1 MQTGPDLPR
10 VKGTRQ
16 SRRQSFPK
24 GGWTCRL
31 MAGIMKLLGR
41 NVSLNEYVQKAGY
54 YGRSSGPWLFA
65 GQHAGLVSPIVSL

>member
-24 GGWTCRL
+24 RGWPRWLT
-31 MAGIMKLLGR
+31 AGIMKLLGR
-41 NVSLNEYVQKAGY
+41 DVSLNEYVQKS
-54 YGRSSGPWLFA
+54 RLL
-65 GQHAGLVSPIVSL
+65 QQV